1 MNKLKLLSNDKK
13 GYVLVFVSVL
23 AMANV
28 YIFSK
33 AALNEINI
41 IQFGVYWFS
50 FALFYNLLFLVFSK
64 GYTAFKSI
72 NKSDYWKLIVI
83 GVLEILGTIFFFMSI
98 KTMSN
103 PALVSF
109 IANAGPVFVS
119 ILGVSILK
127 ERFNTI
133 EILGIVLTISGAV
146 FISYNP
152 GFEIP
157 SDFNKA
163 LGYILFS
170 NLMFA
175 IATIFS
181 KKNIKLLPPSIL
193 SVNRVLFLLLTAII
207 ATIVTNQS
215 LEISDKALINIALGS
230 LLGPFMAALAG
241 YNALKYIEAS
251 KASVV
256 GSIKSL
262 FVLLTSYIYFG
273 HLPFV
278 YQIYGGIITIV
289 GVILI
294 SYGKMLMRNK
304 K

>member
-1 MNKLKLLSNDKK
+1 MNRLKLLSSEQK
-13 GYVLVFVSVL
+13 GYLLVFVSVL

-50 FALFYNLLFLVFSK
+50 FALFYNILFLVFSK
-64 GYTAFKSI
+64 GYSAFKSI
-72 NKSDYWKLIVI
+72 KKSDYWKLAVI
-83 GVLEILGTIFFFMSI
+83 GVLEILATITFFLSI

-127 ERFNTI
+127 ERFNNI
-133 EILGIVLTISGAV
+133 EIIGIVLTISGAV

-152 GFEIP
+152 GFEVAA
-157 SDFNKA
+157 DFNKA
-163 LGYILFS
+163 LAYILFS
-170 NLMFA
+170 NLMYA

-193 SVNRVLFLLLTAII
+193 STNRVVFLLLTAITAVI
-207 ATIVTNQS
+207 ITDQS
-215 LEISDKALINIALGS
+215 LIISNKALINMALGS
-230 LLGPFMAALAG
+230 LLGPFLAALAG

-278 YQIYGGIITIV
+278 YQIYGGIITII
-289 GVILI
+289 GVVLI
-294 SYGKMLMRNK
+294 SYGKLLMKNK